1 MEKFLEPSFKKIINK
16 DIPENPNRQEFH
28 IEKLDRG
35 FGNTLGVALRRTLI
49 SSVPGAAIF
58 AVEIKGVNHEFQAID
73 NVKEDMVQLIL
84 NLKEIVIEADDIII
98 NPDEVYELTLK
109 SSKGKVTAGQFVV
122 PAGITIVNTDFVIA
136 NTSKEAALDIKIY
149 VAYSK
154 GFKTFHENRV
164 FVKEILGEKKG
175 LIAIDSNYS
184 PVKNANYKV
193 EVVNPGESRVF
204 ERLVL
209 DVETKGN
216 TTPEEA
222 VSCAGAILRVHY
234 SVFEEMQEVNVNN
247 YFEEEVIEEP
257 VNLQLTQSIES
268 LNLSVR
274 SENAL
279 KLANIKLVEDLIDR
293 TVSALGEIKN
303 LGEKSKTEIIQIIQD
318 MGLSFKSE

>member
-16 DIPENPNRQEFH
+16 DVVGVPNKQEFH

-49 SSVPGAAIF
+49 SSVPGAAAF
-58 AVEIKGVNHEFQAID
+58 AIEVKGVSHEFQAID

-84 NLKEIVIEADDIII
+84 NIKEVIIEADDIII

-109 SSKGKVTAGQFVV
+109 SIKGKVKAGSFIV
-122 PAGITIVNTDFVIA
+122 PAGISITNTDIVIA
-136 NTSKEAALDIKIY
+136 DTLKDGALDIKLY
-149 VAYSK
+149 VAFSK
-154 GFKTFHENRV
+154 GYKTFQENRS
-164 FVKEILGEKKG
+164 FVKEVIGDKKN

-184 PVKNANYKV
+184 PVKNVNYTV
-193 EVVNPGESRVF
+193 EIVNPGESRVF

-216 TTPEEA
+216 MKPEEA
-222 VSCAGAILRVHY
+222 IAYAGAILRVHY
-234 SVFEEMQEVNVNN
+234 TVFEEMEEVNVGE
-247 YFEEEVIEEP
+247 YFKEEVIEEP
-257 VNLQLTQSIES
+257 VNSQLTQTIDSM
-268 LNLSVR
+268 NLSVR

-279 KLANIKLVEDLIDR
+279 KLADIKTVEELIERSVFD
-293 TVSALGEIKN
+293 LGEIKN
-303 LGEKSKTEIIQIIQD
+303 LGEKSKTEIIQIIQN